1 MDLNEALYT
10 TRAMRRV
17 SNDPIP
23 TDVVRAMMDAA
34 IRSPSGSNSQNWRWI
49 TVTDPETIGRLG
61 PLYREAWAELNATIY
76 KGRIDAV
83 MASDD
88 QGAKRV
94 VSSSQWLADNFEQV
108 PLVVLPYHRN
118 DPSGASIYPGIWSMM
133 LSARSH
139 GVGTTLT
146 TVLGWFR
153 HDEVAALLDVP
164 LDKGWTNAAAITCGY
179 PLGRWGLAKR
189 APAQNVTF
197 SERWGIAPEWE
208 ADDPL
213 WNPDDGQRTTEV
225 G

>member
-23 TDVVRAMMDAA
+23 ADVVKAMMDAA

-49 TVTDPETIGRLG
+49 TVTDTETIARLAV
-61 PLYREAWAELNATIY
+61 LYREAWGELNATIY
-76 KGRIDAV
+76 KGRVDAV
-83 MASDD
+83 MESGD
-88 QGAKRV
+88 QGAIRV
-94 VSSSQWLADNFEQV
+94 VNSSQWLADNFEQV
-108 PLVVLPYHRN
+108 PLVVFPYHRN
-118 DPSGASIYPGIWSMM
+118 DPSGASIYPGVWSMM

-139 GVGTTLT
+139 RVGTTLT

-153 HDEVAALLDVP
+153 HDEVAELLGVP

-197 SERWGIAPEWE
+197 SEQWGIPPEWE
-208 ADDPL
+208 ANEPL
-213 WNPDDGQRTTEV
+213 WKPDDGSRTTEA